1 MRAAALLL
9 LGLTPAR
16 AAFPLDLYP
25 SCGDPSGACP
35 DDLGQTWNLLSTWP
49 EAWSSVRAEERA
61 LGPGLWADRAWRR
74 TVGSPSVL
82 IAVLDSGIE
91 WDSRDLV
98 NKHFL
103 NRAELPLPQGA
114 DGAVGAD
121 HDLNGDG
128 VFDVRDYA
136 LDARVRIDAGQ
147 DRADDLLDPSDLIA
161 TFSDGVDDDGN
172 GFVDDISGWDFLWND
187 NDPYDDTRYGHG
199 TGEAKDSAAEGGDGR
214 GDIGVCPNCQ
224 VLNLR
229 VGDSFVADVQSFAG
243 AVLYAVSMRAK
254 VVQEALGTLNHSA
267 LAQAAIDAAWAAG
280 TLVVAS
286 AADETS
292 YHPNQPGANAH
303 TLYVHA
309 VRYDADAREDAE
321 TFLAYSN
328 CTNHGVRLDLSAPST
343 SCSSGAV
350 GVTAGVAGLVY
361 SAAEQAGV
369 ELRASEAWALIAL
382 TADDIDQSYAT
393 DVFSSDRPKWYPTKA
408 GWDRYSG
415 YGRVNAE
422 AAVNA
427 VLDGNIPPE
436 ADLLD
441 PAWYAVIDPSRAPTL
456 ELHGLVRAE
465 RSSVARWWVEVA
477 AAEEPEPGDWIE
489 VLSGSDERE
498 GLLGAIDLAAIDL
511 DTAEPFRVWTTE
523 DEPVRRETEVHKQA
537 VTLRLVVEDAAG
549 RRNESRRA
557 FFLRED
563 PSLGTAWPRTLD
575 GGSLEASP
583 LLVDLDQ
590 DGVLDI
596 VQGTADGR
604 VFALS
609 GDGSPL
615 LGWPV
620 LTEPLEEFDPS
631 APANHLANP
640 RFAALG
646 AGHASVLGSPAAGDI
661 DGDGEPEVVVGSLR
675 GALWAFNGDGS
686 VVDGFPVEQLRVDRA
701 ALGEQVRLDEGFFSS
716 PALGDLDGDG
726 VLDIVIGGMD
736 GQVYAWTGAG
746 APLPGFPVALRHPD
760 TGGRQERIVSSP
772 ALGDIN
778 GDGVLDVVVGSNE
791 PVRGTYSPLW
801 AVSGRGTAEAG
812 GAVLP
817 GWPVLLFGTGADILP
832 MVGEGTPQSPLIVD
846 IDGDGDLEVACHGTG
861 GPLVVLEGDG
871 SQKFQA
877 LASLD
882 VYGNGSNVYDASAL
896 PFINS
901 PSAGDLNNDGQ
912 VDLVTGAIGSGYAVS
927 ALQDWSRERF
937 DFPLVAWDGATGRPL
952 PGWPRQVEDMQFFM
966 NPAVADVDG
975 DGRVEVLHGSGGF
988 LLHAFSADGSEPE
1001 GWPKLTGQWI
1011 LGSPT
1016 VGDVDG
1022 DGLMEVIVG
1031 TRQGQLYVWDTPAPS
1046 YAPVHWAGFGH
1057 DPANTRNYQTPLVG
1071 YNEAPPV
1078 EDTALDDKDGA
1089 VSTQPGGCGCSGGAT
1104 AAGWV
1109 GLGAS
1114 ALLAAARRRR
1124 AGGSGAGA
1132 ASPPV
1137 G

>member
-1 MRAAALLL
+1 MRAAVMLL
-9 LGLTPAR
+9 LGLHPAH

-25 SCGDPSGACP
+25 SCGDPDGAGVCP
-35 DDLGQTWNLLSTWP
+35 DDLGTTWNLISSLP

-74 TVGSPSVL
+74 SVGSPNVL
-82 IAVLDSGIE
+82 IAVLDSGIH
-91 WDSRDLV
+91 WDERDLV

-103 NRAELPLPQGA
+103 HRGELPLPQDAEGVEAA
-114 DGAVGAD
+114 DY
-121 HDLNGDG
+121 DLNGDG

-136 LDARVRIDAGQ
+136 LDPRVSIDAGQ

-172 GFVDDISGWDFLWND
+172 GFIDDISGWDFLWND

-214 GDIGVCPNCQ
+214 GDIGVCPNCR

-243 AVLYAVSMRAK
+243 AVLYAVSMDAK
-254 VVQEALGTLNHSA
+254 VVQEALGALNHSA
-267 LAQAAIDAAWAAG
+267 LAQAAIDLAWERG

-309 VRYDADAREDAE
+309 VRYDADDREDAE

-350 GVTAGVAGLVY
+350 GVTAGAAGLIY
-361 SAAEQAGV
+361 SAAEQAGTT
-369 ELRASEAWALIAL
+369 LSASEAWALLAL

-393 DVFSSDRPKWYPTKA
+393 DIFGSPQPKWYPTQA

-415 YGRVNAE
+415 HGRLNAE
-422 AAVNA
+422 SAVNA
-427 VLDGNIPPE
+427 VLDGEIPPE

-441 PAWYAVIDPSRAPTL
+441 PAWYAVIDPTRAPTL
-456 ELHGLVRAE
+456 EVHGVARAE
-465 RSSVARWWVEVA
+465 RSSLARWWVELA
-477 AAEEPEPGDWIE
+477 AAEEPTDGDWVE
-489 VLSGSDERE
+489 VLSGGDEVE
-498 GLLGAIDLAAIDL
+498 GLLGAIDLSAVPL
-511 DTAEPFRVWTTE
+511 DTIASFRTWTT
-523 DEPVRRETEVHKQA
+523 DDDPVSRETEVHKHA
-537 VTLRLVVEDAAG
+537 VTLRLVVEDEAG

-557 FFLRED
+557 FFLNAD
-563 PSLGTAWPRTLD
+563 PQRASGLPISLG

-583 LLVDLDQ
+583 LLVDLDE

-596 VQGTADGR
+596 VQGTADGEIY
-604 VFALS
+604 ALH

-615 LGWPV
+615 AGWPV
-620 LTEPLEEFDPS
+620 TTELLEEFSPE
-631 APANHLANP
+631 AGQNHLANP
-640 RFAALG
+640 LFAELG
-646 AGHASVLGSPAAGDI
+646 EGRASVLGSPAAGDI
-661 DGDGEPEVVVGSLR
+661 DGDGDPEVVVGSLR
-675 GALWAFNGDGS
+675 GQLWAFHGDGS
-686 VVDGFPVEQLRVDRA
+686 VVQGFPVAQQPVDRA
-701 ALGEQVRLDEGFFSS
+701 RLGQLVRLDEGFFSS
-716 PALGDLDGDG
+716 PALGDLNGDG

-736 GQVYAWTGAG
+736 GQVYAWTGEG
-746 APLPGFPVALRHPD
+746 TLLQGFPVALRHPD
-760 TGGRQERIVSSP
+760 TEGREERIVSSP
-772 ALGDIN
+772 ALGDLN
-778 GDGVLDVVVGSNE
+778 GDGVLDIVIGSNE

-801 AVSGRGTAEAG
+801 AVSGRGDADPG
-812 GAVLP
+812 GPILP
-817 GWPVLLFGTGADILP
+817 GWPALLFGTGADVLP

-846 IDGDGDLEVACHGTG
+846 IDGDGDLEVACHGTA

-871 SQKFQA
+871 SQRYQA
-877 LASLD
+877 AASLD

-912 VDLVTGAIGSGYAVS
+912 VDLITGAIGSGYAVS

-975 DGRVEVLHGSGGF
+975 DGRVEVIHGSGGF
-988 LLHAFSADGSEPE
+988 LLHAFSPDGTEPA

-1031 TRQGQLYVWDTPAPS
+1031 TRQGLLYVWDTPAPVWS
-1046 YAPVHWAGFGH
+1046 PVHWAGFGH

-1071 YNEAPPV
+1071 YNGPAPV
-1078 EDTALDDKDGA
+1078 EDTGEEPKLNGE
-1089 VSTQPGGCGCSGGAT
+1089 STDTGGCGCGGGAP
-1104 AAGWV
+1104 AAGWL
-1109 GLGAS
+1109 GLGLAG
-1114 ALLAAARRRR
+1114 LLVGRRRR
-1124 AGGSGAGA
+1124 QAQAGRA
-1132 ASPPV
+1132 
-1137 G
+1137 

>member
-9 LGLTPAR
+9 LGGHAAR

-25 SCGDPSGACP
+25 SCGEAAGVCP
-35 DDLGQTWNLLSTWP
+35 DDLGQTWNLISTWP
-49 EAWSSVRAEERA
+49 EAWSMVRAEERA

-74 TVGSPSVL
+74 SVGSPAVV

-91 WDSRDLV
+91 WDSADLV

-103 NRAELPLPQGA
+103 HRAELPLPQDAEGR
-114 DGAVGAD
+114 VGAD

-136 LDARVRIDAGQ
+136 FDARVSIEAGQ
-147 DRADDLLDPSDLIA
+147 DRADGLLDPSDLIA

-172 GFVDDISGWDFLWND
+172 GFIDDISGWDFLWND

-214 GDIGVCPNCQ
+214 GDIGVCPNCR

-229 VGDSFVADVQSFAG
+229 VGDSFVADVQSFAA
-243 AVLYAVSMRAK
+243 AVLYAVSMDVK
-254 VVQEALGTLNHSA
+254 VIQEALGSLNHSA
-267 LAQAAIDAAWAAG
+267 LAQAAIDAAWAQG

-309 VRYDADAREDAE
+309 VRYDADDREDAE

-328 CTNHGVRLDLSAPST
+328 CTNHGIRLDLSAPST

-369 ELRASEAWALIAL
+369 ELRASEAWALLAL

-393 DVFSSDRPKWYPTKA
+393 DIFEGPRPKWYPTKG

-415 YGRVNAE
+415 HGRINAE

-441 PAWYAVIDPSRAPTL
+441 PSWYAVIDPTRSPTL
-456 ELHGLVRAE
+456 ELHGRVRAE
-465 RSSVARWWVEVA
+465 RSALARWWVEVA
-477 AAEEPEPGDWIE
+477 AAEEPEPGDWVE
-489 VLSGSDERE
+489 VLNGSDERE
-498 GLLGAIDLAAIDL
+498 GLLGAIDLSAIDL
-511 DTAEPFRVWTTE
+511 DAAEPFRVWTTD
-523 DEPVRRETEVHKQA
+523 DEPVSRETEVHKHV
-537 VTLRLVVEDAAG
+537 VTVRLVVEDEAG

-563 PSLGTAWPRTLD
+563 PAMATGWPRTLG

-583 LLVDLDQ
+583 VLVDLDG
-590 DGVLDI
+590 DGLLDV
-596 VQGTADGR
+596 VQGTADGEIY
-604 VFALS
+604 ALH
-609 GDGSPL
+609 GDGSAL
-615 LGWPV
+615 TGWPV
-620 LTEPLEEFDPS
+620 QTEALEEFDPS
-631 APANHLANP
+631 APGNHLANP
-640 RFAALG
+640 RYASG
-646 AGHASVLGSPAAGDI
+646 AVGHASVLGSPAAGDI

-675 GALWAFNGDGS
+675 GQLWAFNGDGS
-686 VVDGFPVEQLRVDRA
+686 VVQGFPVAQQRVDRA
-701 ALGEQVRLDEGFFSS
+701 TLGERVRLDEGFFAS

-726 VLDIVIGGMD
+726 QLDVVIAGMD
-736 GQVYAWTGAG
+736 GHVYAWTGAG
-746 APLPGFPVALRHPD
+746 LPLPGFPVALRHPD
-760 TGGRQERIVSSP
+760 TEGREERVVSSP
-772 ALGDIN
+772 ALGDLN
-778 GDGVLDVVVGSNE
+778 GDGVLDIVVGSNE

-801 AVSGRGTAEAG
+801 AVSGRGSAEPS
-812 GAVLP
+812 GAILP
-817 GWPVLLFGTGADILP
+817 GWPVLLFGTGADVLP

-871 SQKFQA
+871 SQKYQA

-912 VDLVTGAIGSGYAVS
+912 VDLITGSIGSGYAVS

-975 DGRVEVLHGSGGF
+975 DGKVEVLHGSGGF
-988 LLHAFSADGSEPE
+988 LLHAFSGDGSEPT

-1011 LGSPT
+1011 LASPT
-1016 VGDVDG
+1016 VGDIDG

-1031 TRQGQLYVWDTPAPS
+1031 TRQGQLYVWDTPATV
-1046 YAPVHWAGFGH
+1046 YAPVHWSGFGH
-1057 DPANTRNYQTPLVG
+1057 DAANTRNYQTPLVG
-1071 YNEAPPV
+1071 YNAPAPID
-1078 EDTALDDKDGA
+1078 DTGAPAKLDD
-1089 VSTQPGGCGCSGGAT
+1089 VETQPGACGCSSGGSGAAWLGIA
-1104 AAGWV
+1104 AAG
-1109 GLGAS
+1109 LI
-1114 ALLAAARRRR
+1114 ARRRR
-1124 AGGSGAGA
+1124 RA
-1132 ASPPV
+1132 
-1137 G
+1137 